1 MYRDST
7 SLSSNNDSYTVYS
20 CVYTEDVVAITVAAL
35 HTTQLNDNNQQR
47 QQNNKTQFSTKSQ
60 RRSRVISGVFTL
72 PEQMPYVARAPA
84 QQKQNP
90 GGFVSALA
98 EYLQSINQ
106 SINQPI
112 NQPTNPPTHPPT
124 HQPINQIKS
133 KNYWKSAT

>member
-1 MYRDST
+1 
-7 SLSSNNDSYTVYS
+7 VYS

-35 HTTQLNDNNQQR
+35 HMTQLNDNN

-106 SINQPI
+106 SINQ
-112 NQPTNPPTHPPT
+112 
-124 HQPINQIKS
+124 IKS
-133 KNYWKSAT
+133 NQS